1 MRVFSVFRL
10 TKKRKL
16 VAVLTA
22 ILGGAV
28 VAAHAEG
35 ILAGSALVGRH
46 AADPSNP
53 VDAAILHAVG
63 DTVAGR
69 LIRNSCGG
77 GVRPMIVLPAPAT
90 AVIME
95 MDTSGLCSGSDPPGS
110 LTVLVQ
116 AGSTWRVS
124 TSTTGTDFRLG
135 PVRNGRPDI
144 IVQYAPTQRDC
155 PVLSWNGTPS
165 PTHKKKRRQALFSA
179 YEDHAACALG
189 RSRDTQ
195 WAPHNSIASRRFR
208 NNSPRL

>member
-1 MRVFSVFRL
+1 M
-10 TKKRKL
+10 T
-16 VAVLTA
+16 
-22 ILGGAV
+22 
-28 VAAHAEG
+28 AHAEG

-46 AADPSNP
+46 AADPSDP

-95 MDTSGLCSGSDPPGS
+95 MDSSGLCSGSNPPGS

-124 TSTTGTDFRLG
+124 TSTTGTDFRLRARAERPPRHHRPIRADPTRLPSPELERHTIRDDEDLRRRVPLTTRRG
-135 PVRNGRPDI
+135 PV
-144 IVQYAPTQRDC
+144 C
-155 PVLSWNGTPS
+155 
-165 PTHKKKRRQALFSA
+165 
-179 YEDHAACALG
+179 
-189 RSRDTQ
+189 
-195 WAPHNSIASRRFR
+195 
-208 NNSPRL
+208 

>member
-1 MRVFSVFRL
+1 MLQEQVPWKVSSLFRWTTNRTFL
-10 TKKRKL
+10 AL
-16 VAVLTA
+16 VTA
-22 ILGGAV
+22 ISAGAV

-46 AADPSNP
+46 AADPSDP
-53 VDAAILHAVG
+53 VDAAILRAVG

-77 GVRPMIVLPAPAT
+77 GVRATIVMPAPAT

-95 MDTSGLCSGSDPPGS
+95 TDLSGLCSGSNPPGS

-135 PVRNGRPDI
+135 PVRKGRPDI

-155 PVLSWNGTPS
+155 PVLSWNGV
-165 PTHKKKRRQALFSA
+165 R
-179 YEDHAACALG
+179 YEMTKTCGAG
-189 RSRDTQ
+189 SR
-195 WAPHNSIASRRFR
+195 
-208 NNSPRL
+208 